1 MFFFFKNMEISAS
14 IRDVVTSTREYV
26 GQPSEANLTKLQRC
40 LDAVNGLVSRDSS
53 GAVFKGEFRVD
64 VPLQGYFF
72 LFLKNLTHSS
82 CERFPIFI
90 PPSNSPRPAF
100 DARRGMPLRR
110 FLSLRFR
117 RARPRF
123 FSHASA
129 AVLGAARPRR
139 RNSPGVENPL

>member
-1 MFFFFKNMEISAS
+1 MEISAS

-53 GAVFKGEFRVD
+53 GAVFKGEFRVH
-64 VPLQGYFF
+64 VPLQFNSRLHCLIFQKSYS
-72 LFLKNLTHSS
+72 LKLREASNL
-82 CERFPIFI
+82 P
-90 PPSNSPRPAF
+90 PPSNSPRPTF
-100 DARRGMPLRR
+100 DARRGMPFRR
-110 FLSLRFR
+110 FLPLRFR
-117 RARPRF
+117 RPRPRF

-129 AVLGAARPRR
+129 TVLGAARPRR